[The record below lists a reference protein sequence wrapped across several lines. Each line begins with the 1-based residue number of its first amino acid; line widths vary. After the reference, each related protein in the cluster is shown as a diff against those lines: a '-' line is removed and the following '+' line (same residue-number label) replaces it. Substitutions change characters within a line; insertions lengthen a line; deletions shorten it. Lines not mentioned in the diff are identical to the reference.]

1 MMYLICA
8 FIFVAAFGLLFYFKG
23 KKKNK
28 QVINAKK
35 EESVTDYGI
44 QTFNEKQEMLFSSER
59 SNSNMTI
66 VGYVDID
73 RKEGQ
78 FLVNPNDPLHHVIM
92 ADNKRFFF
100 FQCFNSKNNNPPLC
114 QFYPIYAGRN
124 FDSPVDRKVIGF
136 SWEVFTFYSS
146 DFPLFPTPDNCAVR
160 VYYGYY

>member
-35 EESVTDYGI
+35 EESVTNYGI

-114 QFYPIYAGRN
+114 
-124 FDSPVDRKVIGF
+124 
-136 SWEVFTFYSS
+136 
-146 DFPLFPTPDNCAVR
+146 
-160 VYYGYY
+160 